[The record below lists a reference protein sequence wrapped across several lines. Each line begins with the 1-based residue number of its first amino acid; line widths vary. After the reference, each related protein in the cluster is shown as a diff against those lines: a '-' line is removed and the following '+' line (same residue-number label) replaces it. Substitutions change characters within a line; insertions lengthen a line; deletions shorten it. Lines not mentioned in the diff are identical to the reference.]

1 MVYCNIEWS
10 IFKKK
15 IGSLLVRIVGK
26 TSLRMKAINM
36 VEFEK
41 EIVELENSYL
51 FKPLQK
57 NQLQKLST
65 IVEVQEDSKEL
76 KA

>member
-1 MVYCNIEWS
+1 
-10 IFKKK
+10 
-15 IGSLLVRIVGK
+15 
-26 TSLRMKAINM
+26 M

-65 IVEVQEDSKEL
+65 IVEVEEDSQEL
-76 KA
+76 IA